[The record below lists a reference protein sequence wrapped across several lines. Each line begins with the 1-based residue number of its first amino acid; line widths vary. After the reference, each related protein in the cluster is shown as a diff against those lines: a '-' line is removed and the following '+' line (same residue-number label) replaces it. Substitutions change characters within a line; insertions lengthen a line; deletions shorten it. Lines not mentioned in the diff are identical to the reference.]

1 MDGGV
6 HKKSLVIIGA
16 LDRWIVKH
24 HFKNIIIIYMMMHS
38 VYIVCMYI
46 VCVYYIYMLEHFA
59 IHIHPHIQTP
69 DKINVFF
76 LWIVAWI
83 PSISIHFLEK

>member
-1 MDGGV
+1 M
-6 HKKSLVIIGA
+6 
-16 LDRWIVKH
+16 
-24 HFKNIIIIYMMMHS
+24 Y
-38 VYIVCMYI
+38 VYSM
-46 VCVYYIYMLEHFA
+46 CVYYIYMLEHFA
-59 IHIHPHIQTP
+59 IHIHPHMQTA